1 MDRYTARCRKKLKAW
16 NAPLE
21 NWRCVEL
28 IDGEDA
34 DFVCELCGYESV
46 RYIHVM
52 EHDAYFEKLYVGC
65 ICAGV
70 MEGDVLAA
78 KERDRKMKNRA
89 KRKRNFPNRKWK
101 IARSGARYAKYR
113 GQYVFINRIGGKYNC
128 CCSGRQTWL
137 YHGKP
142 IPDFLSACCA
152 AFDLADPIEEALQ

>member
-34 DFVCELCGYESV
+34 DFACELCGYESV
-46 RYIHVM
+46 RYIYVM

-70 MEGDVLAA
+70 MEGDMLAA

-101 IARSGARYAKYR
+101 TARSGARYVKYR

-142 IPDFLSACCA
+142 ILDFLSACCA
-152 AFDLADPIEEALQ
+152 AFDLADPIVEAMR